1 MKMQNGNAAAIY
13 CRLSRDEDTN
23 QESNSIASQRLM
35 LTDFAKR
42 QGFHVVDEYVDDGFS
57 GTNYDRPDFK
67 RMMEDA
73 EKGLFGVIITKDLS
87 RLGRDYL
94 TTGEYME
101 KIFPRL
107 NIRYIAMNDGYDSIA
122 ENDGNVDFAPIR
134 NYFNEWYAKDCSR
147 KTRASFKAMAEAG
160 KFIGSKAP
168 FGYIKNPEDKHHLL
182 VDEEAAAIVR
192 KIFDYAVSG
201 LGYKAISKR
210 LRDEDILNPNAYNN
224 IVDPTFYK
232 SNYWRQPHDWHPS
245 SIKTI
250 LTNPTYLGHVVNG
263 RRKTKSFKCQEL
275 IRTPPEEWIVVEDMH
290 EPIIDKRV
298 WDEAQE
304 NLQKRKRSGHN
315 GAIQIFAGLLKCAD
329 CGYSMA
335 YSRNNAAHHNGSY
348 RCSLYN
354 VKGKNYCSSHYITYD
369 ALYQIVLADI
379 QRKAFVARLFQDNF
393 MRTLTA
399 QTAGTLREKLKKAEK
414 DLKRLSSRA
423 VELEQIISK
432 LYEDHALGRITAD
445 RFEGFMLK
453 FEAEKKQVE
462 SGLKNAREV
471 MEEEKAQLDNAQH
484 FTEVILSYADLKEL
498 SAPILNELIDCIEIG
513 QKEVVDGEKTQSIRI
528 LYKQVGYV
536 EMFSPQELFGD
547 EAI

>member
-1 MKMQNGNAAAIY
+1 MQNGNTAAIY

-23 QESNSIASQRLM
+23 QESNSIQSQRLM
-35 LTDFAKR
+35 LNEFAKR
-42 QGFHVVDEYVDDGFS
+42 QGFQVVGEYIDDGFS

-73 EKGLFGVIITKDLS
+73 EQGKFSIIITKDLS

-107 NIRYIAMNDGYDSIA
+107 NIRYIAMNDGYDSLS
-122 ENDGNVDFAPIR
+122 ENDSNADFAPIR

-168 FGYIKNPEDKHHLL
+168 FGYVKNPENKHHLL

-210 LRDEDILNPNAYNN
+210 LREDGILNPNAYNN

-250 LTNPTYLGHVVNG
+250 LTNPTYLGHIVNG
-263 RRKTKSFKCQEL
+263 RRKTRSFKCKEL
-275 IRTPPEEWIVVEDMH
+275 IRTPPEEWIVVKNMH
-290 EPIIDKRV
+290 EAIIDQKT
-298 WDEAQE
+298 WDEAHK
-304 NLQKRKRSGHN
+304 NLKRRKKSDNN
-315 GAIQIFAGLLKCAD
+315 GSIQIFAGLLKCPD
-329 CGYSMA
+329 CGYSLA
-335 YSRNNAAHHNGSY
+335 YSRNNAGNHNGSY

-354 VKGKNYCSSHYITYD
+354 VKGKKYCPSHYITYN
-369 ALYQIVLADI
+369 ALYQVVLQDI
-379 QRKAFVARLFQDNF
+379 RRKAFVARKFQDTF
-393 MRTLTA
+393 VHTLTA
-399 QTAGTLREKLKKAEK
+399 KASEGLREKAKKAEQ
-414 DLKRLSSRA
+414 DVKRLSTRA
-423 VELEQIISK
+423 ADLEKVIGK
-432 LYEDHALGRITAD
+432 LYEDHVLGRIPAERYD
-445 RFEGFMLK
+445 NFLRK
-453 FEAEKKQVE
+453 FEAEKEQVE
-462 SGLKNAREV
+462 SELKAAEEV
-471 MEEEKAQLDNAQH
+471 LEEEKSQLDNIEH
-484 FTEVILSYADLKEL
+484 FTEVILNYADLKEL
-498 SAPILNELIDCIEIG
+498 TAPILNELIDRIEVG
-513 QKEVVDGEKTQSIRI
+513 QKEVIDGEKTQSIRI
-528 LYKQVGYV
+528 IYKQIGYV
-536 EMFSPQELFGD
+536 EMFSPNELFCD
-547 EAI
+547 KAV